1 MRSVRSIEYADVCIL
16 IVDATRGFD
25 GQVQNIFWL
34 IHRNNKGIII
44 LMNKWDLLE
53 KSINVTKKYEIQI
66 REAISPFKDVPI
78 VFVSSLTKQ
87 RIFKAVS
94 TAIEVFENRK
104 RKIPTKI
111 LNNEMLPIIEKTP
124 PPSYKG
130 KYIKIK
136 FCTQLPSN
144 YPQFVFFCNL
154 PQYLK
159 DPYRRFLEN
168 KIRNRFDFQ
177 GVPIQ
182 IFFRK
187 K

>member
-1 MRSVRSIEYADVCIL
+1 MGL
-16 IVDATRGFD
+16 IR
-25 GQVQNIFWL
+25 
-34 IHRNNKGIII
+34 K
-44 LMNKWDLLE
+44 KY
-53 KSINVTKKYEIQI
+53 NVTKNMKLRLESCYPLSRHSDCFCLIFDQ
-66 REAISPFKDVPI
+66 A
-78 VFVSSLTKQ
+78 T
-87 RIFKAVS
+87 IFKAVS
-94 TAIEVFENRK
+94 TAIEVLIIEKENINK
-104 RKIPTKI
+104 N
-111 LNNEMLPIIEKTP
+111 LNNEILPIIQKTP
-124 PPSYKG
+124 PPSSKG

-136 FCTQLPSN
+136 FCTQLPTN

-168 KIRNRFDFQ
+168 KIRSKFDFQ